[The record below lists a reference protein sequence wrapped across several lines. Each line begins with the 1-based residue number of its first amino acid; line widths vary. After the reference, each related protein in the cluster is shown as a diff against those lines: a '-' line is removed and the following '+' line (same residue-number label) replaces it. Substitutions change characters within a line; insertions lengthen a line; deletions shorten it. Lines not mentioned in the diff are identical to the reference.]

1 MACRSGTLRR
11 SSLISQKDYSMEKKG
26 EIKGLKHHIGLGV
39 LLAMLLMPLSLC
51 AQADAA
57 SEYPEELGINEVVQL
72 SLGNHFQIAIGK
84 IELEQAEQNTAI
96 QKAPFETTAEA
107 SVTEFRDSSTNPQ
120 DYPYSAKGVQQSLT
134 LQRQFS
140 TGTSIQLSADST
152 RYEDLEI
159 PRSGEVS
166 LQVSQRLLKGRG
178 LAYNLAPVR
187 IAARQRDITRE
198 ALRQTVIDTIT
209 EAQFAYYDGLLA
221 ESYVDVS
228 KESLE
233 LAKQLLAEN
242 QRRAEI
248 GSIASSDLLQAE
260 AEVALRQETLYQ
272 AEVGLT
278 QSKNR
283 MKRIL
288 SDRVREVLDWHFSY
302 IPLGDPEKR
311 GVQLLKEYEVALSL
325 RPDYRQAVL
334 NLEIGEINKL
344 RESNAALPSV
354 DLYAQMS
361 YEGWGDSLDKSF
373 REALDQEKPDYMLG
387 VSVSRPILNRAAR
400 ASKWQAALETNR
412 LQLTLNQLEQAI
424 LLDLDDAAAQ
434 IDGSWK
440 RFQSAK
446 QGRILA
452 EKSLEAE
459 QKRYQTG
466 TSSTFILIRLQTD
479 LINARMRELIAVND
493 YRKSLVEFDRQTG
506 MILDLHHIEV
516 PE

>member
-1 MACRSGTLRR
+1 MH
-11 SSLISQKDYSMEKKG
+11 KKG
-26 EIKGLKHHIGLGV
+26 EFRGWRNTAGSKLLIAACFVWLSFGGLVK
-39 LLAMLLMPLSLC
+39 AE
-51 AQADAA
+51 AT
-57 SEYPEELGINEVVQL
+57 YPEELGINEVVQL

-84 IELEQAEQNTAI
+84 IQLEKADQDIAI

-107 SVTEFRDSSTNPQ
+107 SITGFRDSSTNPQ
-120 DYPYSAKGVQQSLT
+120 DYPYSAKGVQESVS

-140 TGTSIQLSADST
+140 TGTSVQLSLDST
-152 RYEDLEI
+152 KYEGLEV
-159 PRSGEVS
+159 PRSGEAT
-166 LQVSQRLLKGRG
+166 LQVSQNLLKGG
-178 LAYNLAPVR
+178 GFNYNLAPVR
-187 IAARQRDITRE
+187 IATRQRDISRE
-198 ALRQTVIDTIT
+198 ALRQTVIDTVT

-233 LAKQLLAEN
+233 LAKQLLTEN

-288 SDRVREVLDWHFSY
+288 SDQVRGVLDWHFSFV
-302 IPLGDPEKR
+302 PLGDPEKR
-311 GVQLLKEYEVALSL
+311 SVQLLREYDVALGL

-334 NLEIGEINKL
+334 NLEIGEITKL

-354 DLYAQMS
+354 DLYAQMR
-361 YEGWGDSLDKSF
+361 YEGWGSSLNKSF
-373 REALDQEKPDYMLG
+373 SEAFDQEKPDYTVG
-387 VSVSRPILNRAAR
+387 VSVSRPLLNRAAR
-400 ASKWQAALETNR
+400 ASKLQAALETNR
-412 LQLTLNQLEQAI
+412 LQLTLKQLEQAI

-434 IDGSWK
+434 IDASWK
-440 RFQSAK
+440 RFESAK
-446 QGRILA
+446 QGRLLA

-459 QKRYQTG
+459 QKRYKTG

-479 LINARMRELIAVND
+479 LISARMRELIAVND

-506 MILDLHHIEV
+506 KILELNHIEI